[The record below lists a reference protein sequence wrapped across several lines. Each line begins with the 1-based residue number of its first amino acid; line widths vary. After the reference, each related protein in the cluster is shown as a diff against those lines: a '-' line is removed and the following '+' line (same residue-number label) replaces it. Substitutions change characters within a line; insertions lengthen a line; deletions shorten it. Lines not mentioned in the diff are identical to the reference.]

1 MQTSEPG
8 NAAVVDPIIAEIIAQ
23 SLCAIPNVIDKN
35 ITRTA
40 YSLLVSEYKDF
51 AVGIVDGDGRLI
63 SQCKGGLPV
72 FCANALSVA
81 VRDGLRHYGKSGL
94 QTGDVVMTNQGA
106 VMGQHLNNVVMYTPI
121 RCSESDD
128 GLLGFMVIV
137 MHWMDIG
144 GYAVGSCTSTKTTD
158 VFQEG
163 IQFPSLKLLSR
174 GERVR
179 EIYRLIETNT
189 RFPQLTMGDME
200 SQVAGCLMGRDMVME
215 VINKFGLQTVRVA
228 IDRFWQRT
236 ETAVR
241 NAIRAIPDGLYEAS
255 SFLDDDG
262 IDLSKTLPIKVSVCV
277 QGDEITVDLSGLAK
291 QVAGPWNAGY
301 QGGAVAAVRIAC
313 KYFFLPEGTA
323 TDGAYRPIKVVC
335 PLGTIMSASATAALS
350 GSGHNLPTIVD
361 TILKALA
368 QAVPNKVP
376 AGHPGTYA
384 SHVIVGRTADHT
396 GWFQHIEAAAG
407 GWGATNYRDG
417 TGPFRSMA
425 HGDTPEVPVEL
436 QEASYPYRLQCV
448 RLRTDSGGVGKF
460 RGGLGILRIFHLLHP
475 VKYTVMI
482 DRTKCPPWGLEGGG
496 DGATSRADIYR
507 DGKCIATLIKDDATL
522 HAGDEIHFYSSGGG
536 GYGDPLLRPLEKVI
550 EDVRCGYVSRES
562 GANDYGVLLDDEF
575 ECTQTQARLKKQ
587 PLRP

>member
-1 MQTSEPG
+1 MQPNEPAPG
-8 NAAVVDPIIAEIIAQ
+8 TAAVVDPIIAEIIAQ

-40 YSLLVSEYKDF
+40 YSLLISEYKDF
-51 AVGIVDGDGRLI
+51 AVGIVDAAGRLI

-81 VRDGLRHYGKSGL
+81 VKDGLRHYGKSGL
-94 QTGDVVMTNQGA
+94 QAGDVVMTNQGA

-163 IQFPSLKLLSR
+163 IQFPSLKLLLR

-179 EIYRLIETNT
+179 EIYRLVETNT
-189 RFPQLTMGDME
+189 RFPQLVLGDME
-200 SQVAGCLMGRDMVME
+200 SQVAGCLMGRDMVLE
-215 VINKFGLQTVRVA
+215 VVQRFGLQTVRAA
-228 IDRFWQRT
+228 IDRFWKRT
-236 ETAVR
+236 EAAVR
-241 NAIRAIPDGLYEAS
+241 NAIRAIPDGVYEAG

-262 IDLSKTLPIKVSVCV
+262 IDLTKTLPIKVVV
-277 QGDEITVDLSGLAK
+277 RVEGDEITVDLSGLAD

-335 PLGTIMSASATAALS
+335 PPGKIMSASPTAALS

-361 TILKALA
+361 TILKALG

-384 SHVIVGRTADHT
+384 SHVIVGRTADHS
-396 GWFQHIEAAAG
+396 GWFQHIESAAG
-407 GWGATNYRDG
+407 GWGAAHYRDG

-436 QEASYPYRLQCV
+436 QEASYPYRVECV
-448 RLRTDSGGVGKF
+448 RLRIDSGGVGEF
-460 RGGLGILRIFHLLHP
+460 RGGLGIKRIYRLLQP

-482 DRTKCPPWGLEGGG
+482 DRTKCPPWGLAGGG
-496 DGATSRADIYR
+496 DGATARADIYR
-507 DGKCIATLIKDDATL
+507 NGVCIATLVKDDTSL
-522 HAGDEIHFYSSGGG
+522 LAGDEIHFYSPGGG
-536 GYGDPLLRPLEKVI
+536 GYGYLLLRPVEKVI
-550 EDVRCGYVSRES
+550 DDVRCGYVSRQS
-562 GANDYGVLLDDEF
+562 AAADYGVLLDDKLQPTET
-575 ECTQTQARLKKQ
+575 EARTRRQ
-587 PLRP
+587 I